1 MACNSQVHI
10 LHGMYQSDAWDT
22 WPVLVRF
29 MRCKTCT
36 SEILKIHKL
45 YQPCKWHTQ
54 TLAARYCKYHTPC
67 TNRVH
72 RMFLSC
78 CQNDVY
84 TWTTCKLQ
92 QSQLDCL
99 WLTPNLNT
107 FLNLGCI
114 VTKVNIYKNN
124 NHSGRQQHSFSTSH
138 MMDINKVTPK
148 LLPFLGMGILQE
160 KLDLMFHYIWFYKK

>member
-92 QSQLDCL
+92 QSQLDCP

-107 FLNLGCI
+107 FLNLIGGALSQKSI
-114 VTKVNIYKNN
+114 STKIITTLEGNN
-124 NHSGRQQHSFSTSH
+124 TLFQQA
-138 MMDINKVTPK
+138 
-148 LLPFLGMGILQE
+148 
-160 KLDLMFHYIWFYKK
+160 IWWI